1 MKPSPTAY
9 RLFVGVDIAATTFAA
24 SWTSAT
30 TPPERAVTFAQ
41 SSDGFRSFQDRLLT
55 LGVPPT
61 EILVVIEATGSYWV
75 ALAVSLHEAGFAV
88 AVINPAHAHN
98 YVLSLPRRAKT
109 DALDARMLA
118 QFAAERQPPRWR
130 PPEQVYHELRQR
142 LLVRDGLV
150 TMRTQARNQH
160 HALSQWP
167 VQIAGALDQ
176 LEAVIAELDKRIT
189 MLEDE
194 LATVLYDGAWAES
207 AALLDTITGIG
218 LITTAWLLVGTLNFQ
233 ACNSAEQAAAYVGLV
248 PFARESGSSVRGRV
262 HIGHGGQ
269 GRLRTALY
277 LASLSAA
284 RFNPHIKAH
293 YERLRAAG
301 KPSKVAR
308 CAAAR
313 KLLQLAYAVVTKH
326 QPFDPHYA
334 GTVQESRRGAVDEP
348 AST

>member
-1 MKPSPTAY
+1 MNPSPTAY
-9 RLFVGVDIAATTFAA
+9 RLFAGVDIAATTFAA
-24 SWTSAT
+24 SWTAAA

-41 SSDGFRSFQDRLLT
+41 SPDGFSSFQDRLLT
-55 LGVPPT
+55 FGVPPT

-118 QFAAERQPPRWR
+118 QFASERQPPRWT

-194 LATVLYDGAWAES
+194 LATVLHDGAWAES

-233 ACNSAEQAAAYVGLV
+233 ACTSAEQAAAYVGLV
-248 PFARESGSSVRGRV
+248 PFARESGSSVRGRA
-262 HIGHGGQ
+262 HIGHSGQ
-269 GRLRTALY
+269 SRLRTALY

-293 YERLRAAG
+293 YDRLRAAG

-326 QPFDPHYA
+326 QPFDPHYVD
-334 GTVQESRRGAVDEP
+334 TLKKSQPGA
-348 AST
+348 T

>member
-1 MKPSPTAY
+1 MNPSPTAY
-9 RLFVGVDIAATTFAA
+9 RLFAGVDIAATTFAA
-24 SWTSAT
+24 SWTSSGA
-30 TPPERAVTFAQ
+30 PPERAVTFAQ
-41 SSDGFRSFQDRLLT
+41 TPDGFRSFQDRLLI
-55 LGVPPT
+55 LGVPST

-88 AVINPAHAHN
+88 AVINPAQAHN

-109 DALDARMLA
+109 DALDARVLA
-118 QFAAERQPPRWR
+118 QFASERQPPRWT

-142 LLVRDGLV
+142 LLVRDRLV
-150 TMRTQARNQH
+150 TMRTQAHNQH

-194 LATVLYDGAWAES
+194 LASVLRDGAWAES
-207 AALLDTITGIG
+207 AVLLDTITGIG

-233 ACNSAEQAAAYVGLV
+233 ACTSAEQAAAYVGLV
-248 PFARESGSSVRGRV
+248 PFAHESGSSVRSRAQ
-262 HIGHGGQ
+262 IGHGGQ
-269 GRLRTALY
+269 SRLPTALY

-293 YERLRAAG
+293 YQRLRAAG
-301 KPSKVAR
+301 KPSAVAR
-308 CAAAR
+308 CAASR
-313 KLLQLAYAVVTKH
+313 KLLQLAKAVVTKH
-326 QPFDPHYA
+326 QPFDPDYA
-334 GTVQESRRGAVDEP
+334 GTLQKSQPGVV
-348 AST
+348 

>member
-1 MKPSPTAY
+1 MNPSPPTY
-9 RLFVGVDIAATTFAA
+9 RLFAGVDIAATTFAA
-24 SWTSAT
+24 SWISADAS
-30 TPPERAVTFAQ
+30 PERAVTFVQ
-41 SSDGFRSFQDRLLT
+41 TPDGFSSFQDRLLT

-61 EILVVIEATGSYWV
+61 EILVVIEATGAYWV
-75 ALAVSLHEAGFAV
+75 ALAVSLHQAGFAV

-109 DALDARMLA
+109 DALDARLLA
-118 QFAAERQPPRWR
+118 QFASERHPPRWS
-130 PPEQVYHELRQR
+130 PPEHVYHQLRQR

-160 HALSQWP
+160 HARSQWP

-176 LEAVIAELDKRIT
+176 LEAVIAKLDKRIT

-194 LATVLYDGAWAES
+194 LATVLRDGAWAEA

-233 ACNSAEQAAAYVGLV
+233 ACSSAEQAAPYVGLV
-248 PFARESGSSVRGRV
+248 PFARETGSSGRGRA

-269 GRLRTALY
+269 SRLRTALY

-301 KPSKVAR
+301 TPSKVAR

-326 QPFDPHYA
+326 QAFDPLYA
-334 GTVQESRRGAVDEP
+334 GTRQKEQTRAM
-348 AST
+348 